1 MNSGRTKKY
10 TIQQQKILFWWN
22 KRRNSFLRVY
32 PHYRTHTYTTQSTI
46 TLRNTAHKYNHYAT
60 IKGVSLCLFI
70 FSDICMCGCESIAI
84 HTNKSSPVVLKQLQ
98 IIRTTK
104 KLFFL
109 AFMRCTWVQLWLQQ
123 CFKKWR
129 AEKIRH
135 QKKKVFWA
143 ENFRYRTKPVHG
155 KKSVCVFRYIF
166 ESIINCEDRKLISY
180 WFNTQVTVSYL
191 KLCSFYERNF

>member
-104 KLFFL
+104 NFFFSHL
-109 AFMRCTWVQLWLQQ
+109 CVAHEYSCD
-123 CFKKWR
+123 CNNASKSG
-129 AEKIRH
+129 E
-135 QKKKVFWA
+135 QKKSDIRKRKF
-143 ENFRYRTKPVHG
+143 FGG
-155 KKSVCVFRYIF
+155 KIFATELNQFMGKSLYAFFAIF
-166 ESIINCEDRKLISY
+166 SNQS
-180 WFNTQVTVSYL
+180 
-191 KLCSFYERNF
+191 